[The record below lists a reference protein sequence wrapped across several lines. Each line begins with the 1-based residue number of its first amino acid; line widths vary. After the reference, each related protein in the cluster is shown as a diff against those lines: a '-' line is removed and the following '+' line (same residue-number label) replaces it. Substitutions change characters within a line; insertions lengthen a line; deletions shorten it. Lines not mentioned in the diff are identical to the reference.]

1 MADIQIERIIPEQ
14 WADRLLRAE
23 PNGTNV
29 LTIKFIKMRPD
40 LRVKADFTFQV
51 AFEEFGTRE
60 IEPVIPALTH
70 LRDAVVKTIKLFEGE
85 F

>member
-1 MADIQIERIIPEQ
+1 MADIEIERIIPHE

-29 LTIKFIKMRPD
+29 LSIKFVKMHPD
-40 LRVKADFTFQV
+40 VKVKADFTFQI

-60 IEPVIPALTH
+60 IEPVIPGLTH
-70 LRDAVVKTIKLFEGE
+70 LRDAVINTIKQFEGE